1 MRWRK
6 NNKTDSWY
14 PLLVLSTDTESAIIW
29 NGVSADKIDKTSL
42 YQRGDMHRSLVKQS
56 DMALKQLLSYSH
68 TMMKSLHESQE
79 LVRETQA
86 EMQQQN
92 EQIHNQIKSSKDIK
106 WMKWKHGYEP
116 VRVVQPG
123 DQNPNACFVFDI
135 QNRLHN
141 VDPCYLLPYP
151 PYKKAFHIAAHVRKL
166 NSLCT
171 DYPWNSKDTI
181 KCGRTKCSFQV
192 EQSGWFTTSR
202 GTITATIIAI
212 ESTNKYFTKYW
223 VERHDNGTRMHKR
236 SDTDDFKI
244 LSEDE
249 IQTKKHKMKQLET
262 KNTSLISNIN
272 ELQWRIRTHEETI
285 QSLQSN
291 NAFLSSKVREY
302 EQTVQSFESNHERL
316 QSSIH
321 QFERRIEE
329 LQSQKDDLE
338 AKVRQSS
345 QDITNKS
352 HEIKELQTACHEAI
366 TCQQDFEKKFKTTSL
381 DYERLKQQSANLEK
395 RNKEQRKLVTK
406 LRERNIENSPALDL
420 SRGFPPIQD
429 IVRDFATV
437 KSQYHVEAG
446 KQTKKALK
454 QKHKGYSRLR
464 NHKFVCEIL
473 FDILMKS

>member
-1 MRWRK
+1 MYCVFGDRSNVCKPEKEESKVNETSPEQCDTKDAQKEETKQQNATNEDDIRPSEKTGGKATSDDLIGQMRWRK

-212 ESTNKYFTKYW
+212 ESTN
-223 VERHDNGTRMHKR
+223 
-236 SDTDDFKI
+236 
-244 LSEDE
+244 
-249 IQTKKHKMKQLET
+249 
-262 KNTSLISNIN
+262 
-272 ELQWRIRTHEETI
+272 
-285 QSLQSN
+285 
-291 NAFLSSKVREY
+291 
-302 EQTVQSFESNHERL
+302 
-316 QSSIH
+316 
-321 QFERRIEE
+321 
-329 LQSQKDDLE
+329 
-338 AKVRQSS
+338 
-345 QDITNKS
+345 
-352 HEIKELQTACHEAI
+352 
-366 TCQQDFEKKFKTTSL
+366 
-381 DYERLKQQSANLEK
+381 
-395 RNKEQRKLVTK
+395 
-406 LRERNIENSPALDL
+406 
-420 SRGFPPIQD
+420 
-429 IVRDFATV
+429 
-437 KSQYHVEAG
+437 
-446 KQTKKALK
+446 
-454 QKHKGYSRLR
+454 
-464 NHKFVCEIL
+464 
-473 FDILMKS
+473 